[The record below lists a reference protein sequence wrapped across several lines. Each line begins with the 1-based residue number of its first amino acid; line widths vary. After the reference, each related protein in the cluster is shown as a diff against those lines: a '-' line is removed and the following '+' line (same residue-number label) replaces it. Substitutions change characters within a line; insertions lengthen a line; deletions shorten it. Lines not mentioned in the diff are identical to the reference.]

1 MQKTNLSPKK
11 LSFFLMFAYLI
22 SYLTRINFGAVIL
35 EMATATGFSK
45 TELSAAV
52 TGSFIT
58 YGAGQII
65 SGWFGDKF
73 QPKNLVLAGFLTTS
87 AMNLLIPFCPS
98 PFLMTVVWC
107 INGLAQAFMW
117 PPMVRLMVNLL
128 TPEEYVDA
136 TVTVS
141 YGSAAG
147 TMAVY
152 LITPVVISFASWKW
166 VFILSAFFSL
176 ITSAIWYKFCPLLSV
191 IKLRKKTSSKGISKI
206 IFSPLIIA
214 VMIGIICQG
223 SLRDG
228 ITTWM
233 PTYISET
240 YNLSNSIAILTG
252 VIMPV
257 FTMLCIKLTARIYT
271 HRFKNTLTCAGVIFL
286 GGAVSSLLLI
296 LITGKNAF
304 GSVVLSATLAG
315 CMHGVNYLFI
325 QIVPSYF
332 KSTGFVSL
340 ISGILNSCTYIG
352 SALSTYG
359 IALLTDTFG
368 WKPTI
373 VIWTAVA
380 FFGCLLSLLFAPA
393 WKKKYIKD

>member
-1 MQKTNLSPKK
+1 MQKTKLSPKK
-11 LSFFLMFAYLI
+11 LSYFLMFAYLI

-58 YGAGQII
+58 YGIGQIV

-87 AMNLLIPFCPS
+87 AMNLLIPLCPS
-98 PFLMTVVWC
+98 PFLMTAVWC

-136 TVTVS
+136 TVIVS

-152 LITPVVISFASWKW
+152 LITPIFISFASWKW
-166 VFILSAFFSL
+166 VFIFCAVCGLV
-176 ITSAIWYKFCPLLSV
+176 TSVVWYKFCPLLSV
-191 IKLRKKTSSKGISKI
+191 IKLSKKTSSKGIAKI

-214 VMIGIICQG
+214 VMLGIISQG

-257 FTMLCIKLTARIYT
+257 FTMVCIKLTARIYT
-271 HRFKNTLTCAGVIFL
+271 HRFKNTLTCAGIIFCVGVL
-286 GGAVSSLLLI
+286 SSLLL
-296 LITGKNAF
+296 LVSTGKSAVS
-304 GSVVLSATLAG
+304 SVVLSATLAG

-340 ISGILNSCTYIG
+340 ISGILNACTYIG
-352 SALSTYG
+352 SAISTYG
-359 IALLTDTFG
+359 IAVLTENFG

-373 VIWTAVA
+373 VVWTAVA
-380 FFGCLLSLLFAPA
+380 FFGALLSLLFAPL
-393 WKKKYIKD
+393 WKRKYIKD

>member
-1 MQKTNLSPKK
+1 MQKTKLSPKK
-11 LSFFLMFAYLI
+11 LSYFLMFAYMV
-22 SYLTRINFGAVIL
+22 SYMTRINFGGVIL
-35 EMATATGFSK
+35 EMSTATGFSK
-45 TELSAAV
+45 TQLSAAV

-58 YGAGQII
+58 YGIGQVI

-73 QPKNLVLAGFLTTS
+73 QPKSLVLAGFLTTS

-98 PFLMTVVWC
+98 PFFMTAVWC

-117 PPMVRLMVNLL
+117 PPIVRIMVNLL

-152 LITPVVISFASWKW
+152 LITPVIISVCSWKW
-166 VFILSAFFSL
+166 VFVFSAVCGL
-176 ITSAIWYKFCPLLSV
+176 VTSVVWYKFCPLLSV
-191 IKLRKKTSSKGISKI
+191 IKLSKKTASKGVAKI

-214 VMIGIICQG
+214 VMLGIISQG

-233 PTYISET
+233 PAYISET

-252 VIMPV
+252 VILPV
-257 FTMLCIKLTARIYT
+257 FTMICIKATASIYT
-271 HRFKNTLTCAGVIFL
+271 RRFKNTLTCAGIIFL
-286 GGAVSSLLLI
+286 VGVLSSLLL
-296 LITGKNAF
+296 LVSTGKSAVS
-304 GSVVLSATLAG
+304 SVVLSATLTG

-340 ISGILNSCTYIG
+340 ISGILNACTYIG
-352 SALSTYG
+352 SAISTYG
-359 IALLTDTFG
+359 IAVLTESFG

-373 VIWTAVA
+373 IVWAGVA
-380 FFGCLLSLLFAPA
+380 FFGMALSFAFAPV

>member
-1 MQKTNLSPKK
+1 MTKSK
-11 LSFFLMFAYLI
+11 LSSKQLALFLMFAYLV
-22 SYLTRINFGAVIL
+22 SYLTRINFGGVIL

-58 YGAGQII
+58 YGIGQII

-73 QPKNLVLAGFLTTS
+73 QPKNLVLAGFITTS

-98 PFLMTVVWC
+98 PVFMTAVWC
-107 INGLAQAFMW
+107 INGMAQAFMW

-152 LITPVVISFASWKW
+152 IITPLIISVCSWKF
-166 VFILSAFFSL
+166 VFIFCAMCGF
-176 ITSAIWYKFCPLLSV
+176 ITSVIWYKLCPEIEV
-191 IKLRKKTSSKGISKI
+191 IKLRKKQTSKGIAKI
-206 IFSPLIIA
+206 IFSPVMIA
-214 VMIGIICQG
+214 IMIGIICQG

-240 YNLSNSIAILTG
+240 YNLSNSVSILTG
-252 VIMPV
+252 VILPV
-257 FTMLCIKLTARIYT
+257 FTMVCIKLTAHIYT
-271 HRFKNTLTCAGVIFL
+271 HRFKNTLTCAGIIFFA
-286 GGAVSSLLLI
+286 GAVSSLLL
-296 LITGKNAF
+296 LIVTGKNAIC
-304 GSVVLSATLAG
+304 SVFLSALLTG

-340 ISGILNSCTYIG
+340 ISGILNACTYIG
-352 SALSTYG
+352 SAVSTYG
-359 IALLTDTFG
+359 IALLTENVG

-373 VIWTAVA
+373 AVWTGVAVM
-380 FFGCLLSLLFAPA
+380 GTILSLIFAPVFKA
-393 WKKKYIKD
+393 KYLKD